1 MLMATKVRRWT
12 RADLARLPDD
22 GNRYEV
28 LDGELFVT
36 PQASFPHQIIATR
49 FLAALLPYVD
59 RHGLG
64 AVVGP
69 GGVVFDESELQP
81 DVLVAPVPPG
91 RLPEKWEDVPRPL
104 FVAEILSRTTRRRDL
119 EYKRDAYLR
128 LGIPE
133 YWVIDRFDRRAFV
146 WSRGASESAIFTTE
160 LRWQPRDDLEPL
172 VIPLSSVL
180 LPVSARAPI
189 GDAD

>member
-36 PQASFPHQIIATR
+36 PQASLPHQIIATR
-49 FLAALLPYVD
+49 LVLALAPYVE
-59 RHGLG
+59 RHELG
-64 AVVGP
+64 VVVGP
-69 GGVVFDESELQP
+69 GAIVFGDNELQP
-81 DVLVAPVPPG
+81 DVLVLPVSPTNAPD
-91 RLPEKWEDVPRPL
+91 KWKEAPRPL
-104 FVAEILSRTTRRRDL
+104 LVAEILSRTTQRRDL
-119 EYKRDAYLR
+119 EFKREAYLR
-128 LGIPE
+128 LAVPE

-172 VIPLSSVL
+172 VIPLSSVM
-180 LPVSARAPI
+180 LPSSPI
-189 GDAD
+189 